1 MVDLVDL
8 TPPSVSPSS
17 ILSLTKS
24 SACGTN
30 LGLDALKGL
39 QKELDGALSGLTSA
53 SDGIF
58 SNISSLGSSLT
69 SNMGSLFG
77 SLKANILP
85 ELPKIPTLDLQSQ
98 FNQLLG
104 QLALGGDIT
113 SITNSIKTN
122 FPSFNIQDAF
132 NKISLGQ
139 FDLCSSIP
147 NLKIIDGEVVE
158 EPPSCPK
165 PTTDAKGIPT
175 AIAIPEAK
183 ALAGTVNTA
192 MTAAVAGLRTT
203 LSSPLNSSNRSLE
216 GLSSMSLSTLGD
228 SITESLKSRTP
239 EMQEAVKLLEAQA
252 AASAK
257 VALGSIGDW
266 NGLTTKLSE
275 RVNAQMTAV
284 FTPEKVKQLNE
295 QLNAT
300 PATLKTDPAPQTAI
314 NKKNADSLLK
324 YRGTSELIQTAKD
337 IDIAPSRS

>member
-69 SNMGSLFG
+69 SNMGSLFE

-85 ELPKIPTLDLQSQ
+85 ELPKIPTLDLQTQ
-98 FNQLLG
+98 FNQLLS

-147 NLKIIDGEVVE
+147 NLKIIDGKVVE

-183 ALAGTVNTA
+183 ALAGTVNNA

-203 LSSPLNSSNRSLE
+203 LSPSLEASTRSLE
-216 GLSSMSLSTLGD
+216 GLSSMSVSTLSD
-228 SITESLKSRTP
+228 SASSITESLKSRTP
-239 EMQEAVKLLEAQA
+239 EMQSAVKLLEAQA

-266 NGLTTKLSE
+266 NGLASKLSE

-284 FTPEKVKQLNE
+284 FTPEKVKQLKE

-300 PATLKTDPAPQTAI
+300 AATLKTDTAPLTAI
-314 NKKNADSLLK
+314 SNMNADSLSK
-324 YRGTSELIQTAKD
+324 YPGTNEAIQKAKS
-337 IDIAPSRS
+337 IIF